1 MIMFIYPMKKLI
13 IIYGLHLDNV
23 HSHTTEERLIKILK
37 EKSFFISDDL
47 NDFNI
52 VVYKSVDFS
61 DHSKRT
67 HIITNLGNEI
77 TDIKHYTT
85 KQ

>member
-1 MIMFIYPMKKLI
+1 MEIYPMKKLI
-13 IIYGLHLDNV
+13 IIYGLHLDKVQN
-23 HSHTTEERLIKILK
+23 HTTEERLIKILK
-37 EKSFFISDDL
+37 EQSFIVSNDL
-47 NDFNI
+47 TDLSI
-52 VVYKSVDFS
+52 VVYKSADFS

-77 TDIKHYTT
+77 TEIKYYAT